1 MEHLEGR
8 VCVTAALEARLRTV
22 QLLMVDRQAHP
33 SKVEGV
39 IALAEAQGVPVRRV
53 SRVEL
58 EKLAHGRTH
67 GGVALICGPRPLT
80 TPEQLIERLG
90 QTPLLLLLEGVD
102 DPRNLGFTLRTAE
115 ALGVDAVLIKK
126 HLWDFDATDVSRAS
140 SGAFERLALVQFEGV
155 HLLKRLKL
163 PIVGL
168 TAAAKRALDE
178 LDLSGPLV
186 LAVGGEKRGLSGA
199 VRQVCDRVARIPTY
213 KGMSLA
219 LSQAAGIA
227 VSEAA
232 RQRRAR

>member
-8 VCVTAALEARLRTV
+8 VCVTAALEARRRSI
-22 QLLMVDRQAHP
+22 QSLMVDRQAHP
-33 SKVEGV
+33 TKVAAV

-53 SRVEL
+53 ARAEL
-58 EKLAHGRTH
+58 EKLVHGRTH

-90 QTPLLLLLEGVD
+90 PTPWLLLLEGVD
-102 DPRNLGFTLRTAE
+102 DARNLGFTLRTAE
-115 ALGVDAVLIKK
+115 ALGVEAVLIKK
-126 HLWDFDATDVSRAS
+126 HLWDFDAADVSRAS
-140 SGAFERLALVQFEGV
+140 SGAFERLELVQFEGV

-168 TAAAKRALDE
+168 SAAAKRALDE
-178 LDLSGPLV
+178 LDLRGPLV

-199 VRQVCDRVARIPTY
+199 VRRICDRTARIPTY

-227 VSEAA
+227 MAEVA
-232 RQRRAR
+232 RQRRNP